1 MEFAVS
7 FALSSAGDKN
17 GPNVSPVPLMTML
30 RPIVLSLPC
39 KTLPNQFIRGI
50 RFDLQKDWK
59 IFTQDTENAPAV
71 PYSDRH
77 GSR

>member
-1 MEFAVS
+1 
-7 FALSSAGDKN
+7 
-17 GPNVSPVPLMTML
+17 MTML

-59 IFTQDTENAPAV
+59 IFTQDTANAPAV